1 MANDKLFKLLDAGY
15 TKEEIAEILGTGS
28 DEGEEEPDTGVESS
42 QGDQEHES
50 KITPEDNN
58 KTIADLTATIKE
70 LKKTVKAMQE
80 ANATGAKTDKPRVE
94 DKIQEAIK
102 SFTDS
107 L

>member
-1 MANDKLFKLLDAGY
+1 MDNDKLFKLLDAGY

-28 DEGEEEPDTGVESS
+28 DEGKEEANTGVEQSE
-42 QGDQEHES
+42 GDKKHES
-50 KITPEDNN
+50 EITPEDNN

-70 LKKTVKAMQE
+70 LKETVKAMQE
-80 ANATGAKTDKPRVE
+80 ANATGAKTDKPGVE